1 MQEKEYRENKINR
14 VIDTAMKN
22 LSTLVDVNT
31 VIGKPM
37 KTEDG
42 SLIIPVSKVTL
53 GFMTGGGEY
62 GEVKVMKK
70 DRAIPFAGGSGA
82 IRMEARSSARVR
94 RYEKRSTIQSAPYC
108 TSLHSYLYNSICCR
122 YIISL
127 LIMMI

>member
-14 VIDTAMKN
+14 VIETAMKN
-22 LSTLVDVNT
+22 LSALVDVNT

-82 IRMEARSSARVR
+82 IVSMKPTGFLVNDGKGYRVIAAANEP
-94 RYEKRSTIQSAPYC
+94 YEKILDVASDLLASAQQGD
-108 TSLHSYLYNSICCR
+108 
-122 YIISL
+122 
-127 LIMMI
+127 

>member
-82 IRMEARSSARVR
+82 IVSMKPTGFLVNDGKGYRVIAAANEP
-94 RYEKRSTIQSAPYC
+94 YEKILDVASD
-108 TSLHSYLYNSICCR
+108 
-122 YIISL
+122 L
-127 LIMMI
+127 LAFAQQGD

>member
-82 IRMEARSSARVR
+82 IVSMKPTGFLVNDGKGYRVIAAKNEP
-94 RYEKRSTIQSAPYC
+94 YEKILDVASDLLASAQQGD
-108 TSLHSYLYNSICCR
+108 
-122 YIISL
+122 
-127 LIMMI
+127 

>member
-70 DRAIPFAGGSGA
+70 DRASPFAGGSGA
-82 IRMEARSSARVR
+82 IVSMKPTGFLVNDGKGYRVIAAANEP
-94 RYEKRSTIQSAPYC
+94 YEKILDVASDLLASAQQGD
-108 TSLHSYLYNSICCR
+108 
-122 YIISL
+122 
-127 LIMMI
+127 

>member
-62 GEVKVMKK
+62 GDVKVMKK

-82 IRMEARSSARVR
+82 IVSMKPTGFLVNDGKGYRVIAAANEP
-94 RYEKRSTIQSAPYC
+94 YEKILDVASDLLASAQQGD
-108 TSLHSYLYNSICCR
+108 
-122 YIISL
+122 
-127 LIMMI
+127 

>member
-53 GFMTGGGEY
+53 GFMTGGGKY

-82 IRMEARSSARVR
+82 IVSMKPTGFLVNDGKGYRVIAAANEP
-94 RYEKRSTIQSAPYC
+94 YEKILDVASDLLASAQQGD
-108 TSLHSYLYNSICCR
+108 
-122 YIISL
+122 
-127 LIMMI
+127 

>member
-1 MQEKEYRENKINR
+1 
-14 VIDTAMKN
+14 MKN

-82 IRMEARSSARVR
+82 IVSMKPTGFLVNDGKGYRVIAAANEP
-94 RYEKRSTIQSAPYC
+94 YEKILDVASDLLASAQQGD
-108 TSLHSYLYNSICCR
+108 
-122 YIISL
+122 
-127 LIMMI
+127 

>member
-37 KTEDG
+37 KTEAG

-82 IRMEARSSARVR
+82 IVSMKPTGFLVNDGKGYRVIAAANEP
-94 RYEKRSTIQSAPYC
+94 YEKILDVASDLLASAQQGD
-108 TSLHSYLYNSICCR
+108 
-122 YIISL
+122 
-127 LIMMI
+127 

>member
-82 IRMEARSSARVR
+82 IVSMKPTGFLVNDGKGYRVIAAANEP
-94 RYEKRSTIQSAPYC
+94 YEKILDVASDLLASAQQGV
-108 TSLHSYLYNSICCR
+108 
-122 YIISL
+122 
-127 LIMMI
+127 

>member
-82 IRMEARSSARVR
+82 IVSMKPTGFLVNDGKGYRVLAAANEP
-94 RYEKRSTIQSAPYC
+94 YEKILDVASDLLASAQQGD
-108 TSLHSYLYNSICCR
+108 
-122 YIISL
+122 
-127 LIMMI
+127 

>member
-1 MQEKEYRENKINR
+1 MQEKEYRVNKINR

-82 IRMEARSSARVR
+82 IVSMKPTGFLVNDGKGYRVIAAANEP
-94 RYEKRSTIQSAPYC
+94 YEKILDVASDLLASAQQGD
-108 TSLHSYLYNSICCR
+108 
-122 YIISL
+122 
-127 LIMMI
+127 

>member
-53 GFMTGGGEY
+53 GIMTGGGEY

-82 IRMEARSSARVR
+82 IVSMKPTGFLVNDGKGYRVIAAANEP
-94 RYEKRSTIQSAPYC
+94 YEKILDVASDLLASAQQGD
-108 TSLHSYLYNSICCR
+108 
-122 YIISL
+122 
-127 LIMMI
+127 

>member
-14 VIDTAMKN
+14 VIETAMKN
-22 LSTLVDVNT
+22 LSALVDVNT
-31 VIGKPM
+31 VIGKPR

-82 IRMEARSSARVR
+82 IVSMKPTGFLVNDGKGYRVIAAANEP
-94 RYEKRSTIQSAPYC
+94 YEKILDVASDLLASAQQGD
-108 TSLHSYLYNSICCR
+108 
-122 YIISL
+122 
-127 LIMMI
+127 

>member
-82 IRMEARSSARVR
+82 IVSMKPTGFLVNDGKGYRVIAAANEPYEQILDVASDLLASA
-94 RYEKRSTIQSAPYC
+94 QQGD
-108 TSLHSYLYNSICCR
+108 
-122 YIISL
+122 
-127 LIMMI
+127 

>member
-14 VIDTAMKN
+14 VIETAMKN
-22 LSTLVDVNT
+22 LSGLVDVNT

-82 IRMEARSSARVR
+82 IVSMKPTGFLVNDGKGYRVIAAANEP
-94 RYEKRSTIQSAPYC
+94 YEKILDVASDLLASAQQGD
-108 TSLHSYLYNSICCR
+108 
-122 YIISL
+122 
-127 LIMMI
+127 

>member
-22 LSTLVDVNT
+22 LSALVDVNT

-82 IRMEARSSARVR
+82 IVSMKPTGFLVNDGKGYRVIAAANEP
-94 RYEKRSTIQSAPYC
+94 YEKILDVASDLLASAQQGD
-108 TSLHSYLYNSICCR
+108 
-122 YIISL
+122 
-127 LIMMI
+127 

>member
-82 IRMEARSSARVR
+82 IVSMKPTGFLVNAGKGYRVIAAANEP
-94 RYEKRSTIQSAPYC
+94 YEKILDVASDLLASAQQGD
-108 TSLHSYLYNSICCR
+108 
-122 YIISL
+122 
-127 LIMMI
+127 

>member
-1 MQEKEYRENKINR
+1 MQEKEYRANKINR

-82 IRMEARSSARVR
+82 IVSMKPTGFLVNDGKGYRVIAAANEP
-94 RYEKRSTIQSAPYC
+94 YEKILDVASDLLASAQQGD
-108 TSLHSYLYNSICCR
+108 
-122 YIISL
+122 
-127 LIMMI
+127 

>member
-70 DRAIPFAGGSGA
+70 DLAIPFAGGSGA
-82 IRMEARSSARVR
+82 IVSMKPTGFLVNDGKGYRVIAAANEP
-94 RYEKRSTIQSAPYC
+94 YEKILDVASDLLASAQQGD
-108 TSLHSYLYNSICCR
+108 
-122 YIISL
+122 
-127 LIMMI
+127 

>member
-82 IRMEARSSARVR
+82 IVSMKPTGFLVNDGKGYRVIAAANEPYEKILDVASDLLSSA
-94 RYEKRSTIQSAPYC
+94 QQGD
-108 TSLHSYLYNSICCR
+108 
-122 YIISL
+122 
-127 LIMMI
+127 

>member
-14 VIDTAMKN
+14 VIETAMKN
-22 LSTLVDVNT
+22 LSALVDVNT

-82 IRMEARSSARVR
+82 IVSMKPTGFLVNDGKGYRVIAAANEP
-94 RYEKRSTIQSAPYC
+94 YEKILDVARDLLASAQQGD
-108 TSLHSYLYNSICCR
+108 
-122 YIISL
+122 
-127 LIMMI
+127 

>member
-82 IRMEARSSARVR
+82 IVSMKPTGFLDNDGKGYRVIAAANEP
-94 RYEKRSTIQSAPYC
+94 YEKILDVASDLLASAQQGD
-108 TSLHSYLYNSICCR
+108 
-122 YIISL
+122 
-127 LIMMI
+127 

>member
-22 LSTLVDVNT
+22 LSALVDVNT

-62 GEVKVMKK
+62 GEGKVMKK

-82 IRMEARSSARVR
+82 IVSMKPTGFLVNDGKGYRVIAAANEP
-94 RYEKRSTIQSAPYC
+94 YEKILDVASDLLASAQQGD
-108 TSLHSYLYNSICCR
+108 
-122 YIISL
+122 
-127 LIMMI
+127 

>member
-62 GEVKVMKK
+62 GEFKVMKK

-82 IRMEARSSARVR
+82 IVSMKPTGFLVNDGKGYRVIAAANEP
-94 RYEKRSTIQSAPYC
+94 YEKILDVASDLLASAQQGD
-108 TSLHSYLYNSICCR
+108 
-122 YIISL
+122 
-127 LIMMI
+127 